1 LQVWTSFM
9 KKADP
14 LPLDMAMPDNVVQA
28 WVNASTGQ
36 GTDASCPGAV
46 QMPYIRGSE
55 PQPGPTCGGPT
66 APADSVMD
74 WVKGWLN

>member
-1 LQVWTSFM
+1 M

-28 WVNASTGQ
+28 WVNASTGE
-36 GTDASCPGAV
+36 GTDASCPNAV

-55 PQPGPTCGGPT
+55 PQPGPTCGGAA